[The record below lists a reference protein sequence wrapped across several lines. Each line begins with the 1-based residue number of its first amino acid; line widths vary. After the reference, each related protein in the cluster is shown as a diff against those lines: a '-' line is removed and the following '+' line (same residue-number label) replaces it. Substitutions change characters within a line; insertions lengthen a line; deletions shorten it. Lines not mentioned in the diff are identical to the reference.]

1 MKKDIYLVNMPY
13 SSLTHPSL
21 ALGLIEKYI
30 LAYGHQSEVIYGNL
44 AFAQIIGLA
53 QYDAIDNSY
62 FEQLMGEWTFSRA
75 AFPEKQQQDN
85 EFFALFADIT
95 PQLIEQLKQVRD
107 EAEIYIK
114 ELSKS
119 ILKNQPKIVACT
131 STFQQNCASLALLRE
146 IKKQS
151 PNTVTIMGGANCES
165 IMGQTISDNFNWVD
179 YVFSG
184 ECDAVIGDF
193 IDKIIKGEVIS
204 VHNLPHGFIA
214 QGHSELLITQS
225 AKNNTPPRGFIE
237 DMSQVGVP
245 IYDSYFQSIS
255 DLNLTDKISAGL
267 LVETSRGCWW
277 GAKKH
282 CTFCGLNGVSMEH
295 RAKKPADV
303 LSELSTL
310 SSTYKNYK
318 FEVVDNILPMEYM
331 KTVLPELSKKQDYNI
346 FYETKSNLKKEH
358 IEQLADAGI
367 KWIQPGFE
375 SLNDEFLKLIDK
387 GVTGIQNISALK
399 WCRNSGVVVVWNLLF
414 SAPFEQADWYDEMAD
429 ILPLITHLQPPNKE
443 LCQIRFP
450 RFSPYFKTPEKYG
463 LVLEPLKSYQYIYP
477 LTGDDL
483 FDLAYFF
490 DHVSAKTTNVF
501 HLTTKPDHVIPAHQ
515 RLQEQLN
522 DWINQWQQSS
532 MPLLY
537 MSDQGEKIVVI
548 DTRKVAT
555 NFTHQLTG
563 ISANIYRLCQE
574 PITKNR
580 LLNKLEA
587 LETNYSHSEIDNSLS
602 SLIDNKLLLS
612 LSNCYL
618 ALALIGNTP
627 ALPNYKDRPAGHL
640 NTASLS

>member
-1 MKKDIYLVNMPY
+1 MKKNIYLVNMPY

-30 LAYGHQSEVIYGNL
+30 LAYGHQSEVIYANL
-44 AFAQIIGLA
+44 AFAKIIGLA
-53 QYDAIDNSY
+53 QYDVIDSSY
-62 FEQLMGEWTFSRA
+62 FEQLIGEWTFSRA
-75 AFPEKQQQDN
+75 AFPEKIPLDH
-85 EFFALFADIT
+85 EFFALFSDIT
-95 PQLIEQLKQVRD
+95 PTLIEQLKQVRE
-107 EAEIYIK
+107 EAELYIK
-114 ELSKS
+114 NLSQE
-119 ILKNQPKIVACT
+119 IIQHQPKIVACT

-151 PNTVTIMGGANCES
+151 PSTITILGGANCES
-165 IMGQTISDNFNWVD
+165 IMGQTISENFNWVD

-184 ECDAVIGDF
+184 ECDAVIGEF
-193 IDKIIKGEVIS
+193 VDKIMNDEPIG

-214 QGHSELLITQS
+214 QGHSDLLITQS
-225 AKNNTPPRGFIE
+225 AKKNTPPRGFIE

-245 IYDSYFQSIS
+245 IYDSYFQSLS
-255 DLNLTDKISAGL
+255 DLNLSDNISAGL
-267 LVETSRGCWW
+267 LIETSRGCWW

-295 RAKKPADV
+295 RAKKPEDV
-303 LSELSTL
+303 LAEFEQL
-310 SSTYKNYK
+310 SSTYHNNK

-331 KTVLPELSKKQDYNI
+331 KTVLPELSKNQDYNI

-358 IEQLADAGI
+358 IEQLANSGI

-375 SLNDEFLKLIDK
+375 SLHDGFLKLIDK

-399 WCRNSGVVVVWNLLF
+399 YCRNSGIVVIWNLLF
-414 SAPFEQADWYDEMAD
+414 AAPFEESDWYDEMAE
-429 ILPLITHLQPPNKE
+429 ILPLISHLQPPNKE

-450 RFSPYFKTPEKYG
+450 RFSPYFKTPQKYG
-463 LVLEPLKSYQYIYP
+463 LILEPLKSYQYIYP
-477 LTGDDL
+477 LEGKEL
-483 FDLAYFF
+483 FDIAYFF
-490 DHVSAKTTNVF
+490 DHISTKTTKVF
-501 HLTTKPDHVIPAHQ
+501 HLSEKPNHVIPAHQ

-522 DWINQWQQSS
+522 DWVNQWQQSS

-537 MSDQGEKIVVI
+537 MSDQGDKLVII

-563 ISANIYRLCQE
+563 MSADIYRLCQE

-580 LLNKLEA
+580 LLKKLEA
-587 LETNYSHSEIDNSLS
+587 KRKIESLEQIESNLT
-602 SLIDNKLLLS
+602 SLINDKLLLS

-618 ALALIGNTP
+618 SLALMGNTP
-627 ALPNYKDRPAGHL
+627 ALPDYKNRPAGHL
-640 NTASLS
+640 NISTH